1 LNYSIF
7 LINLIYCGAAL
18 QQQQQ
23 QQQQQRIRLA
33 LICLLG
39 VVAFQWILCLIL
51 ECSGISIIWCAMC
64 GWTMHQHKTE
74 EEQRRTNSTNNEN
87 SERIPNPAEF
97 SVEERFKSAMEWIR
111 RRVQLVILLD
121 VSVIV
126 YYAVVSEVITTV
138 AHLCALILGVSIHI
152 WFATATTTSSGRNDG
167 MVPTTVA
174 AAPLLGGEG
183 TSQSND
189 DM

>member
-1 LNYSIF
+1 
-7 LINLIYCGAAL
+7 
-18 QQQQQ
+18 
-23 QQQQQRIRLA
+23 
-33 LICLLG
+33 
-39 VVAFQWILCLIL
+39 
-51 ECSGISIIWCAMC
+51 
-64 GWTMHQHKTE
+64 MHQHKTE

-87 SERIPNPAEF
+87 SERISNPAEF

-152 WFATATTTSSGRNDG
+152 WFATTTTTSSGRNDG